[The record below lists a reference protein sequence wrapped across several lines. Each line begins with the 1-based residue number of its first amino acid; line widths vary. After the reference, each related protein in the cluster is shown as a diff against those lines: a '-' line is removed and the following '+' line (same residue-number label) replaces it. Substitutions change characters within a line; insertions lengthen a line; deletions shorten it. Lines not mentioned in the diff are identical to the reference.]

1 MIERLRKRADFKAA
15 ATGRRFHTSR
25 LTMQRGDVRDGQ
37 HETGKDE
44 AGAQDARLGFTV
56 TKKCGH
62 SPVRNRIRRRLREAA
77 RLSEASLAPLRCDL
91 VVVGR
96 RDVLTAP
103 FETLIDDMK
112 RAAAVLS
119 KPRKEPRQ
127 QRPQP
132 ATAPPDRRPVSPEQD

>member
-25 LTMQRGDVRDGQ
+25 LTLQRREHAD
-37 HETGKDE
+37 DE
-44 AGAQDARLGFTV
+44 NGARDARLGFTV

-62 SPVRNRIRRRLREAA
+62 SPARNRIRRRLREAA
-77 RLSEASLAPLRCDL
+77 RLSEAALAPLRCDL
-91 VVVGR
+91 VIVGR

-103 FETLIDDMK
+103 FHSLIDDMK

-119 KPRKEPRQ
+119 KPPK
-127 QRPQP
+127 
-132 ATAPPDRRPVSPEQD
+132 ATARPHPAKDGRRAVPPPSPIDAPPLPEQD